1 MGLFKASQK
10 EFIGAFPL
18 MNEYLTN
25 FRNMKDREVLGRE
38 EETRS
43 VLANLARKEL
53 TNVGLIGPA
62 GVGKTALV
70 QHISRI
76 DTDRL
81 YFKVELAL
89 MATSSNGVNGSIE
102 MAPRLIKLFDEIMRF
117 QKKFKQEL
125 VIFMDEFHMIT
136 KVSPA
141 ALQALKPLLAES
153 GRHNVRIILA
163 TTSDEYEQF
172 IRGDEA
178 LNERIQ
184 PVKVNPTTRETVISI
199 LKSMKSRYVPTE
211 IISNKL
217 FEDIVDITD
226 QYLPA
231 QAQPRKSVVLFDAM
245 IGWHNKY
252 KKPFNQKTLSEV
264 LKVSQGVDINQ
275 QMPVEQID
283 DYLHSRIIDQDYA
296 IQAVLNRLYMVRSHL
311 NDPTRPLGSLL
322 FTGPTGVGK
331 TELAKSLANVMYGRD
346 SAMIRFDMSE
356 FSVSST
362 VDLFRKEL
370 ATQAWERPTSILLL
384 DEIEKAA
391 PEVTKLLL
399 QVLDDAEIS
408 DRHNR
413 LVSFK
418 NMFIIMTTNAAN
430 AVYERYN
437 RDNAANSKEA
447 EDSKARFLQS
457 LSSDQ
462 QLAHKNE
469 TLLAYQE
476 LIEQELQSYKAFP
489 PELLGRIDSI
499 IPFNPLE
506 RHGRVKITE
515 IALNKLRMQVAK
527 QSHVRLHFDDRII
540 KMVVDENIRMD
551 TNSGGGR
558 DINRRVANMVTTPVA
573 RFIVFN
579 PHVRDLAVNVAG
591 KFWTDNLYD
600 KVGSTHVEVNEWRG
614 SRRVSHA

>member
-252 KKPFNQKTLSEV
+252 NKPFNQKTLSEV

>member
-199 LKSMKSRYVPTE
+199 LKSMKSRYVPSE

-447 EDSKARFLQS
+447 EDSKAQFLQS

-462 QLAHKNE
+462 RLAHKNE

-515 IALNKLRMQVAK
+515 MALNKLRMQVAK

>member
-38 EETRS
+38 EETSS

-370 ATQAWERPTSILLL
+370 ATQAWKRPTSILLL

>member
-211 IISNKL
+211 IISNRL

-447 EDSKARFLQS
+447 EDSKVQFLQS
-457 LSSDQ
+457 LSSDR

-515 IALNKLRMQVAK
+515 MALNKLRMQVAK

>member
-1 MGLFKASQK
+1 MG
-10 EFIGAFPL
+10 
-18 MNEYLTN
+18 
-25 FRNMKDREVLGRE
+25 
-38 EETRS
+38 
-43 VLANLARKEL
+43 
-53 TNVGLIGPA
+53 
-62 GVGKTALV
+62 TA
-70 QHISRI
+70 
-76 DTDRL
+76 
-81 YFKVELAL
+81 
-89 MATSSNGVNGSIE
+89 
-102 MAPRLIKLFDEIMRF
+102 
-117 QKKFKQEL
+117 
-125 VIFMDEFHMIT
+125 
-136 KVSPA
+136 
-141 ALQALKPLLAES
+141 
-153 GRHNVRIILA
+153 
-163 TTSDEYEQF
+163 
-172 IRGDEA
+172 
-178 LNERIQ
+178 
-184 PVKVNPTTRETVISI
+184 
-199 LKSMKSRYVPTE
+199 
-211 IISNKL
+211 
-217 FEDIVDITD
+217 
-226 QYLPA
+226 
-231 QAQPRKSVVLFDAM
+231 
-245 IGWHNKY
+245 
-252 KKPFNQKTLSEV
+252 
-264 LKVSQGVDINQ
+264 DIN
-275 QMPVEQID
+275 
-283 DYLHSRIIDQDYA
+283 
-296 IQAVLNRLYMVRSHL
+296 
-311 NDPTRPLGSLL
+311 
-322 FTGPTGVGK
+322 
-331 TELAKSLANVMYGRD
+331 
-346 SAMIRFDMSE
+346 
-356 FSVSST
+356 
-362 VDLFRKEL
+362 
-370 ATQAWERPTSILLL
+370 LLL

-457 LSSDQ
+457 LSSDR

>member
-184 PVKVNPTTRETVISI
+184 PVKVNPTTRDTVISI

-252 KKPFNQKTLSEV
+252 NKPFNQKTLSEV

-447 EDSKARFLQS
+447 EDSKAQFLQS

-462 QLAHKNE
+462 RLAHKNE

-540 KMVVDENIRMD
+540 KMVVDENVRMD

>member
-163 TTSDEYEQF
+163 TTSDEYEHF

-211 IISNKL
+211 VISNKL

-447 EDSKARFLQS
+447 EDSKAQFLQS

-462 QLAHKNE
+462 RLAHKNE

>member
-62 GVGKTALV
+62 GAGKTALV

-252 KKPFNQKTLSEV
+252 NKPFNQKTLSEV

-447 EDSKARFLQS
+447 EDAKARFLQS

-515 IALNKLRMQVAK
+515 IALNKLRIQVAK

>member
-447 EDSKARFLQS
+447 EDSKAQFLQS

-462 QLAHKNE
+462 RLAHKNE

-614 SRRVSHA
+614 SRRVSRA

>member
-163 TTSDEYEQF
+163 TTSDEYEHF

-447 EDSKARFLQS
+447 EDSKAQFLQS

-462 QLAHKNE
+462 RLAHKNE

-579 PHVRDLAVNVAG
+579 PHVHDLAVNVAG

-614 SRRVSHA
+614 SRRVSRA

>member
-462 QLAHKNE
+462 RLAHKNE

-614 SRRVSHA
+614 SRRVSRA

>member
-447 EDSKARFLQS
+447 EDSKAQFLQS

-462 QLAHKNE
+462 RLAHKNE

-579 PHVRDLAVNVAG
+579 PHVHDLAVNVAG

-614 SRRVSHA
+614 SRRVSRA

>member
-1 MGLFKASQK
+1 MGLFKTSQK

-447 EDSKARFLQS
+447 EDSKAQFLQS

-462 QLAHKNE
+462 RLAHKNE

>member
-184 PVKVNPTTRETVISI
+184 PVKVNPTTRDTVISI

-252 KKPFNQKTLSEV
+252 NKPFNQKTLSEV

-447 EDSKARFLQS
+447 EDSKAQFLQS

-462 QLAHKNE
+462 RLAHKNE

>member
-163 TTSDEYEQF
+163 TTSDEYEHF

-447 EDSKARFLQS
+447 EDSKAQFLQS

-462 QLAHKNE
+462 RLAHKNE

>member
-1 MGLFKASQK
+1 M
-10 EFIGAFPL
+10 
-18 MNEYLTN
+18 T
-25 FRNMKDREVLGRE
+25 
-38 EETRS
+38 
-43 VLANLARKEL
+43 
-53 TNVGLIGPA
+53 
-62 GVGKTALV
+62 GVQTCALP
-70 QHISRI
+70 I
-76 DTDRL
+76 
-81 YFKVELAL
+81 
-89 MATSSNGVNGSIE
+89 
-102 MAPRLIKLFDEIMRF
+102 
-117 QKKFKQEL
+117 
-125 VIFMDEFHMIT
+125 
-136 KVSPA
+136 
-141 ALQALKPLLAES
+141 
-153 GRHNVRIILA
+153 
-163 TTSDEYEQF
+163 
-172 IRGDEA
+172 

-447 EDSKARFLQS
+447 EDLKAQFLQS
-457 LSSDQ
+457 LSSDR

-515 IALNKLRMQVAK
+515 MALNKLRMQVAK

>member
-447 EDSKARFLQS
+447 EDSKAQFLQS

-462 QLAHKNE
+462 RLAHKNE

>member
-184 PVKVNPTTRETVISI
+184 PVKVNPTTRETVIGI

-447 EDSKARFLQS
+447 EDSKVQFLQS
-457 LSSDQ
+457 LSSDR

-515 IALNKLRMQVAK
+515 MALNKLRMQVAK

>member
-184 PVKVNPTTRETVISI
+184 PVKINPTTRDTVISI
-199 LKSMKSRYVPTE
+199 LKSMKSRYVPAE

-447 EDSKARFLQS
+447 EDSKAQFLQS

-469 TLLAYQE
+469 TLLVYQE

-515 IALNKLRMQVAK
+515 MALNKLRMQVAK

>member
-447 EDSKARFLQS
+447 EDSKAQFLQS
-457 LSSDQ
+457 LSSDR

-515 IALNKLRMQVAK
+515 MALNKLRMQVAK

>member
-447 EDSKARFLQS
+447 EDSKTRFLQS

-462 QLAHKNE
+462 RLAHKNE

>member
-447 EDSKARFLQS
+447 EDSKAQFLQS

-462 QLAHKNE
+462 RLAHKNE

-579 PHVRDLAVNVAG
+579 PHVHDLAVNVAG